1 MKKGHLD
8 YGCHIS
14 LPNSN
19 SEMDK
24 YRLLLSTDAALT
36 KNQFEWTHSQTLSLN
51 YKIRK
56 IKQNSITSPFVTLM
70 PK

>member
-36 KNQFEWTHSQTLSLN
+36 KNQFE
-51 YKIRK
+51 
-56 IKQNSITSPFVTLM
+56 
-70 PK
+70 